1 MKALRG
7 NLHKAVSLLLKKK
20 ATDALFKKKK
30 SNPNFVK
37 YSGWE

>member
-7 NLHKAVSLLLKKK
+7 NLHKAVSLLLKK